1 MHHKQILQQRGKH
14 VNILTVIALKIPQA
28 ATSDSVG
35 QSVWYELW
43 IQLIRTWWS
52 IFSFPMNYN
61 LNFQNALILS
71 LKPLKESGMDQF
83 C

>member
-35 QSVWYELW
+35 QSVLYEL
-43 IQLIRTWWS
+43 
-52 IFSFPMNYN
+52 
-61 LNFQNALILS
+61 
-71 LKPLKESGMDQF
+71 
-83 C
+83 